1 MNTISLAHF
10 LPPLLMFGCSDPAI
24 LSLSSGALPAGR
36 LGANYEAAIEVSGG
50 APPYTLA
57 VVEGALPRGITI
69 NGLTLAG
76 TPTMAGL
83 ERFVLEASD
92 AGGGRGRARYSL
104 AIEPDPIM
112 LSVIAPLSVV
122 EGEAVSRQ
130 LQASG
135 GVPPLVFRVVGDGA
149 PWPGLSLDE
158 GGLLHGAATVVGAGA
173 VSIRVTDGALQGVSA
188 TLGIT
193 VSSASPMIAT
203 STLPRAHQ
211 GMSYDFSIETSGGT
225 LPLSFGVA
233 EERLPAG
240 LSLSPSGQISGVPS
254 DVGRAHV
261 GVRVVDA
268 EGRVDAR
275 SYVLEVLGPLLI
287 GTRGLSSAAAGRP
300 YADVMSASGGLP
312 PYHWTAIGALPAGL
326 ALNSDGSFQ
335 GSPSTLG
342 EFPLTIKVEDAEGAS
357 RSARYVLRVGQRF
370 SHELTPALAF
380 PAVCTS
386 TRVSY
391 QTVEID
397 VPESA
402 AITELDVTLDVG
414 FVAPRPIEWKI
425 LLYAPDGRW
434 AAICGDGAG
443 IPGGGT
449 CPSRGVHTSFPRP
462 TAPDTSFSVF
472 EGMNARGRWRLL
484 IGVVHPIRGAVG
496 CEPEGILNRVE
507 LLFGDDRSS
516 EPYVVLGGYTT
527 NNRVTD
533 PFVRVRGGHQTGPVD
548 LSLNARLMSAGPN
561 GIREGGLGDDVPL
574 VADFTFVGTD
584 LPRGTT
590 VSAAGQVS
598 AGRVT
603 GEGTVVADDGQGH
616 RVERRL
622 LVTPP
627 DWNDLIRSY

>member
-1 MNTISLAHF
+1 MNTWSRCLSF
-10 LPPLLMFGCSDPAI
+10 SVLLLVACSEPVT

-36 LGANYEAAIEVSGG
+36 LAMRYQAAVEVSGG
-50 APPYTLA
+50 TPPYALA
-57 VVEGALPRGITI
+57 LVEGALPSGIAI
-69 NGLTLAG
+69 DGLTLAG
-76 TPTMAGL
+76 TPTRPGL
-83 ERFVLEASD
+83 ASFVLEATD
-92 AGGGRGRARYSL
+92 AGESRGRARYSL
-104 AIEPDPIM
+104 AVDPDPLVLAA
-112 LSVIAPLSVV
+112 LSPLSVR
-122 EGEAVSRQ
+122 EGEEVSRQ
-130 LQASG
+130 LSATG
-135 GVPPLVFRVVGDGA
+135 GVAPLVFKVVGEGA

-158 GGLLHGAATVVGAGA
+158 GGLLHGRATAVGAGA
-173 VSIRVTDGALQGVSA
+173 VSIRVSDAAQQGVTA
-188 TLGIT
+188 TLEIAVG
-193 VSSASPMIAT
+193 SASPMIAT

-211 GMSYDFSIETSGGT
+211 GLSYDHRIETSGGAA
-225 LPLSFGVA
+225 PLVFAVA

-240 LSLSPSGQISGVPS
+240 LSLSPDGQISGIPT
-254 DVGRAHV
+254 DVGRAHL

-268 EGRVDAR
+268 EGRIDAR

-287 GTRGLSSAAAGRP
+287 GTRGLSSAAQGRP
-300 YADVMSASGGLP
+300 YTDVMIASGGLP
-312 PYHWTAIGALPAGL
+312 PYRWSATGALPAGL
-326 ALNSDGSFQ
+326 VLNSDGSFQ
-335 GSPSTLG
+335 GSPSALG

-357 RSARYVLRVGQRF
+357 RSARFVLRVGQRF

-391 QTVEID
+391 QSVEID
-397 VPESA
+397 VTESA
-402 AITELDVTLDVG
+402 AITELDVALDVG

-449 CPSRGVHTSFPRP
+449 CPSRGLRTSFPRP

-484 IGVVHPIRGAVG
+484 IGVVHPVRGAVG
-496 CEPEGILNRVE
+496 CEPEGVLNRVE

-516 EPYVVLGGYTT
+516 EPYVLLDGFTT

-548 LSLNARLMSAGPN
+548 LQLSARLMSAGPN

-590 VSAAGQVS
+590 VSATGQVS

-603 GEGTVVADDGQGH
+603 GEGMVAADDGQGH